1 MSQEARDIPRMR
13 LIRTL
18 AVVNAWLFER
28 RPLKLAKLALKAQSG
43 VWSALQQLLFGMD
56 DHQKSLYFLTFLSR
70 VLVFLIV
77 YSSSTAY
84 LVPSFDPSH
93 KTLGLITSKWSEP
106 LLRWDSFH
114 FLHIAREGATKP
126 PDLLATG
133 ALAALACDTTVP
145 VSSAESKK
153 LAYLVAILSL
163 MSSSPATLRLTPYTE
178 PFFTYF
184 PNVILHERKVV
195 LPSLFRSNGIMLSG
209 YILWGLI
216 IVPLLGTKMIPWK
229 NVPRSVPYTSMILSP
244 FIYHQCTAYLT
255 FCILPLSSPTLFL
268 DPLGIPQ
275 WCNQTFPS
283 IYTHAQKT
291 YWDVGLLR
299 YWTPQQIPNFLLA
312 VPPLGCLL
320 AFCYYILSRS
330 PQLISQMMQQPN
342 VKPQLKSNEQNLSL
356 SPFLTPTLLP
366 HAIHA
371 LIFSLLILFN
381 SQVQI
386 ILRVGPSLTFGAAW
400 LVMGDSD
407 DEELEVGQDVGR
419 LEPGLGCAE
428 LCLLGGRVASCLGE

>member
-1 MSQEARDIPRMR
+1 
-13 LIRTL
+13 
-18 AVVNAWLFER
+18 
-28 RPLKLAKLALKAQSG
+28 
-43 VWSALQQLLFGMD
+43 MD

-77 YSSSTAY
+77 YSTAY
-84 LVPSFDPSH
+84 LVPSFDSSH
-93 KTLGLITSKWSEP
+93 KTLGFITSKWSEP
-106 LLRWDSFH
+106 LLRWDTFH
-114 FLHIAREGATKP
+114 FLHIAQEGYIYEHEWAFFPGAPLVMRYTGYLAGMLWRKS

-133 ALAALACDTTVP
+133 ALAALACDTTQTLYLL
-145 VSSAESKK
+145 ALHHLQSKK
-153 LAYLVAILSL
+153 LAYLAAILSL

-184 PNVILHERKVV
+184 SYRGMLYCTKERWFYASICFA
-195 LPSLFRSNGIMLSG
+195 LASLFRSNGIMLSG

-229 NVPRSVPYTSMILSP
+229 NIPRSVLYTSMILSP

-255 FCILPLSSPTLFL
+255 FCILPLSSPTLF
-268 DPLGIPQ
+268 PNPHSIPQ
-275 WCNQTFPS
+275 WCNHTFPS

-330 PQLISQMMQQPN
+330 PQLISQMMQQPSAEPRN
-342 VKPQLKSNEQNLSL
+342 KSNDQNPSS
-356 SPFLTPTLLP
+356 SPFLNPTLLP

-371 LIFSLLILFN
+371 FIFSLLILFN
-381 SQVQI
+381 SHVQI
-386 ILRVGPSLTFGAAW
+386 ILRVGPSLPFLYFGAAW
-400 LVMGDSD
+400 LVMGDSN
-407 DEELEVGQDVGR
+407 EKRGWKWGKMWVGWSLVWGV
-419 LEPGLGCAE
+419 LSCVFWAAGLPPA
-428 LCLLGGRVASCLGE
+428 